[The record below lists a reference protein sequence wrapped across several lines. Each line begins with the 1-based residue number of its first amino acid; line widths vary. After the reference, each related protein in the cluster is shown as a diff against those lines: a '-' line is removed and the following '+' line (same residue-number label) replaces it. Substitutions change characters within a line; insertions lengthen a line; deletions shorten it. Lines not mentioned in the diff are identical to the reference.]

1 MCFGRFFGKK
11 EKPYVLNV
19 VERWPQFK
27 YPGPALACLGKNS
40 GEEFLHK
47 YLIPVLEK
55 NDKVIINLSD
65 MVGYPSSWLNAVFG
79 GIVDINDMRYL
90 GKIHDIVGCEKE
102 ILSDIRDYIEDHMR
116 RKKISTNELET
127 TMRLMKDLNSGKLEL
142 INFSVMK
149 VKKNS
154 YTILFD
160 ENRDGEKKCRVLTP
174 KKVVSKNKTN
184 YGFIFVE
191 IELEELDKSIIPGV
205 LVVSM
210 ESKICTLN
218 I

>member
-1 MCFGRFFGKK
+1 MCFKRLFGKK

-19 VERWPQFK
+19 VERWPQFR
-27 YPGPALACLGKNS
+27 YPGPSKSYLGKNS

-47 YLIPVLEK
+47 YLIPVLDEHER
-55 NDKVIINLSD
+55 VVINLSGV
-65 MVGYPSSWLNAVFG
+65 MGPPPNWLMSVFG
-79 GIVDINDMRYL
+79 GIVDINNMRYL
-90 GKIHDIVGCEKE
+90 KKIHDVIGCKKSV
-102 ILSDIRDYIEDHMR
+102 LDDIHRYVEERMKS
-116 RKKISTNELET
+116 KKIGDGEKRIVSS
-127 TMRLMKDLNSGKLEL
+127 LMKDLNSGKLEL

>member
-1 MCFGRFFGKK
+1 
-11 EKPYVLNV
+11 
-19 VERWPQFK
+19 
-27 YPGPALACLGKNS
+27 
-40 GEEFLHK
+40 
-47 YLIPVLEK
+47 
-55 NDKVIINLSD
+55 
-65 MVGYPSSWLNAVFG
+65 
-79 GIVDINDMRYL
+79 MRYL

-102 ILSDIRDYIEDHMR
+102 TLSDIRDYIENHMR
-116 RKKISTNELET
+116 RKKISTNESET